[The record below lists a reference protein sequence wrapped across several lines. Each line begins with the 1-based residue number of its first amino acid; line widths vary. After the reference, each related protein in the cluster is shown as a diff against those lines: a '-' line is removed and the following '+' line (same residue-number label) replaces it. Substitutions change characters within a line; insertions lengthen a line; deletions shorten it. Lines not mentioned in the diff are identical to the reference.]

1 MNRPTRRR
9 VGWGLAAGLA
19 CAACCA
25 IELGLL
31 GGLSALGIGA
41 EFTEF
46 AFLAPLLALG
56 VLAAATV
63 MLVRRRRNRIRTPQA
78 VLLPISQVR
87 HDTSDP
93 KPAAHS
99 RAG

>member
-1 MNRPTRRR
+1 VNRPTRRH
-9 VGWGLAAGLA
+9 VGWAFAAGLA
-19 CAACCA
+19 CAACCV

-31 GGLSALGIGA
+31 GASSIGA

-63 MLVRRRRNRIRTPQA
+63 IVVRRRRRNRTRTPQA
-78 VLLPISQVR
+78 VPLPIPQIR
-87 HDTSDP
+87 RDTS
-93 KPAAHS
+93 AATRSMRS